1 MDKRLKYLVR
11 IHPMSEFR
19 KEFDNTLTRY
29 WSPRENL
36 YTNVRRAKSYT
47 YTKMST
53 WTGINSVW

>member
-1 MDKRLKYLVR
+1 
-11 IHPMSEFR
+11 MSEFR